1 MKYPVFAIIISMMIA
16 SSSHAFAQSVS
27 APSTDVIMQRLDAL
41 DKRNDALDKR
51 NAKLESENAA
61 LRDRVRLLEVGK
73 RNTATAAS
81 PTTQPPNGAA
91 AMAMTTSS
99 SGVAYKAP
107 NLSPLVAYNW
117 TGFYVG
123 AHLGGGLAQKQWID
137 LDQSS
142 PLGSPDVGSHKAT
155 GLLGGIQGGYNWQ
168 IGHLVLGVEGQ
179 YSFANLSG
187 DHQNTSLV
195 ALDSTDINT
204 GTETVVL
211 GTQADRFSTRVDGIA
226 TIAGRIGFASDPID
240 RTLFYA
246 TGGAAFAKDKYTL
259 QTGVAALECV
269 TPSGGSS
276 TCSPVGGY
284 ASLNGS
290 QNRWG
295 WMVGAGLEHGLT
307 ENWSAKIEYNY
318 LDFGTKTISLQGTG
332 CFSVGEVLTCAPET
346 RNFNVNQNIQ
356 LIKLGINYRFNG
368 GDH

>member
-16 SSSHAFAQSVS
+16 SSSHAFAQS

-61 LRDRVRLLEVGK
+61 LRERVRLLEVGK
-73 RNTATAAS
+73 RNIATAAS
-81 PTTQPPNGAA
+81 PPPQPPNGAS
-91 AMAMTTSS
+91 AMAMTTSAV
-99 SGVAYKAP
+99 GAAYKAP
-107 NLSPLVAYNW
+107 NASPVVAYNW

-123 AHLGGGLAQKQWID
+123 AHLGGGLAQKQWTD
-137 LDQSS
+137 LDSSS
-142 PLGSPDVGSHKAT
+142 PLGSPDMGSHKAT

-179 YSFANLSG
+179 YSFANLNG
-187 DHQNTSLV
+187 DHQNTITLG
-195 ALDSTDINT
+195 DFGISTIS
-204 GTETVVL
+204 GVL
-211 GTQADRFSTRVDGIA
+211 TKAERFSTKVDSIA

-246 TGGAAFAKDKYTL
+246 KGGAAFAKDKYAGQSTASAFECIGISPCSTL
-259 QTGVAALECV
+259 
-269 TPSGGSS
+269 SIGGNDSVS
-276 TCSPVGGY
+276 
-284 ASLNGS
+284 GS

-318 LDFGTKTISLQGTG
+318 LDFGTKTVTLQGTSCLSSG
-332 CFSVGEVLTCAPET
+332 GVTLCQPATPA
-346 RNFNVNQNIQ
+346 NYNIQQNIQ
-356 LIKLGINYRFNG
+356 LITLGINYRFNG
-368 GDH
+368 GNH